1 MASPALRCVSARLQ
15 VAAHF
20 LTSEPWEREGHGGHG
35 MNLHG
40 TVAQTPNTWQ
50 LAEEALL
57 PQKITEIKKKKG
69 LRVSSCLQR

>member
-1 MASPALRCVSARLQ
+1 MGTGRSR
-15 VAAHF
+15 
-20 LTSEPWEREGHGGHG
+20 GHG

-57 PQKITEIKKKKG
+57 PQKIIEEKKKKG